1 MFLHSLRKLRFLVC
15 DQSRSAR
22 EREKP
27 AQVKRDFPDGR
38 GEGAGRHPRASEPGA
53 ARAPRVGLA
62 VAALCRAFQPP
73 EDNRTMT
80 LPEQLITDIKD
91 AATLASITA
100 DPGRMAAAAAWLEVI
115 ASEIRYQIS
124 AQAPIPS

>member
-1 MFLHSLRKLRFLVC
+1 
-15 DQSRSAR
+15 
-22 EREKP
+22 
-27 AQVKRDFPDGR
+27 
-38 GEGAGRHPRASEPGA
+38 
-53 ARAPRVGLA
+53 
-62 VAALCRAFQPP
+62 
-73 EDNRTMT
+73 MT